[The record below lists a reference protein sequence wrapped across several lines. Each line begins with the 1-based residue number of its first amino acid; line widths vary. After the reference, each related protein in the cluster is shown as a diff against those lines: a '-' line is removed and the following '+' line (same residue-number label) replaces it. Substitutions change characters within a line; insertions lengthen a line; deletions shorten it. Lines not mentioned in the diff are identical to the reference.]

1 MSRASIWRAIPDRIQ
16 SEVQRAIQRS
26 IKGVEYIASSG
37 PSLGSTPKD
46 ILAVR
51 GTMNLYHYRPMADE
65 IYRVPILIVMATTNR
80 GYILD
85 MVPGQ
90 SFIEFLLK
98 RGYDVYML
106 DWSAP
111 KPEEKSLRMEDY
123 VLDFIPDC
131 IRRVQQD
138 SGETD
143 VTVIGYC
150 FGGVLSLLY
159 GSIFNDGP
167 MKNLICFTTPIDFR
181 EMKLF
186 SNFSDRRYFDVDR
199 LVDSIGNVPP
209 EMILSSFEML
219 RPASRAASQV
229 QLWENIW
236 NDEYVKAYR
245 MMDRW
250 GTDTLPLAGEY
261 FRAITKDLMWD
272 NKLFNDTMSV
282 GGRKADISRIKVPI
296 LHAVAEHDHIVPYD
310 AAKHL
315 IPKVGSTDKEEV
327 ILKGGHVSVVA
338 GANAIKRLWPKL
350 EFMVMREINMSSET
364 RTYPRRVQTEA
375 GEIEFRLMSQADEA
389 AVLDFAQKLPVHD
402 LLFLPRNISEPKV
415 LSAWI
420 KEIER
425 GAITSILAV
434 QGGQGGRMRHPG
446 ARSLVVVAACRRNPQ
461 RGLFGRARAGGRPG
475 AVAGD
480 VCPGPGR
487 RPGEAGGADDRRSIR
502 RHRDLRG
509 PRFQGRGA
517 AARPCEGQGRPEPRY
532 RGARAQCGAGPG
544 PVGSLWAAGGVSST
558 RQAAARFV
566 RANCPILG

>member
-1 MSRASIWRAIPDRIQ
+1 MNAPTGLDLASIPERIQ
-16 SEVQRAIQRS
+16 TEVQRAIQRS

-46 ILAVR
+46 VLLAR

-85 MVPGQ
+85 LVPGQ

-106 DWSAP
+106 DWTAP

-159 GSIFNDGP
+159 GSIFPDGP

-199 LVDSIGNVPP
+199 LVDSVGNVPP

-261 FRAITKDLMWD
+261 FRTITKDLMWD
-272 NKLFNDTMSV
+272 NKLFNGTMSV
-282 GGRKADISRIKVPI
+282 GGRPADISKIKVPI

-315 IPKVGSTDKEEV
+315 IIKVGSADKQEV
-327 ILKGGHVSVVA
+327 MLKGGHVSLVA

-350 EFMVMREINMSSET
+350 DSW
-364 RTYPRRVQTEA
+364 
-375 GEIEFRLMSQADEA
+375 L
-389 AVLDFAQKLPVHD
+389 
-402 LLFLPRNISEPKV
+402 
-415 LSAWI
+415 
-420 KEIER
+420 
-425 GAITSILAV
+425 
-434 QGGQGGRMRHPG
+434 GGR
-446 ARSLVVVAACRRNPQ
+446 
-461 RGLFGRARAGGRPG
+461 
-475 AVAGD
+475 
-480 VCPGPGR
+480 
-487 RPGEAGGADDRRSIR
+487 SI
-502 RHRDLRG
+502 
-509 PRFQGRGA
+509 
-517 AARPCEGQGRPEPRY
+517 
-532 RGARAQCGAGPG
+532 
-544 PVGSLWAAGGVSST
+544 
-558 RQAAARFV
+558 
-566 RANCPILG
+566 

>member
-1 MSRASIWRAIPDRIQ
+1 MADKSNDPVAMWQNMIGEMEKGFNSFANQAMASPEFSKVVNQVGGVTAGAQKQLGDLMEKYLVGMNLPSRAQMVSMAERLQSIEGQLNEIKAMLNAMNSNAAARDRNSRRAKTATHQTSAVRRRAKMNASSGLNVAGLDLASIPDRIQ

-51 GTMNLYHYRPMADE
+51 GTMNLYHYRPIADE

-131 IRRVQQD
+131 VRRVQQD

-261 FRAITKDLMWD
+261 FRTITKDLMWD

-282 GGRKADISRIKVPI
+282 GGRKADISKIKVPI

-315 IPKVGSTDKEEV
+315 IAKVGSTDKEEV

-350 EFMVMREINMSSET
+350 DSWLCE
-364 RTYPRRVQTEA
+364 
-375 GEIEFRLMSQADEA
+375 
-389 AVLDFAQKLPVHD
+389 
-402 LLFLPRNISEPKV
+402 
-415 LSAWI
+415 
-420 KEIER
+420 
-425 GAITSILAV
+425 
-434 QGGQGGRMRHPG
+434 
-446 ARSLVVVAACRRNPQ
+446 
-461 RGLFGRARAGGRPG
+461 
-475 AVAGD
+475 
-480 VCPGPGR
+480 
-487 RPGEAGGADDRRSIR
+487 RSI
-502 RHRDLRG
+502 
-509 PRFQGRGA
+509 
-517 AARPCEGQGRPEPRY
+517 
-532 RGARAQCGAGPG
+532 
-544 PVGSLWAAGGVSST
+544 
-558 RQAAARFV
+558 
-566 RANCPILG
+566 

>member
-1 MSRASIWRAIPDRIQ
+1 MNAPATAAALDLASIPERIQ

-37 PSLGSTPKD
+37 PALGSTSKD
-46 ILAVR
+46 ILHVR
-51 GTMNLYHYRPMADE
+51 GTMNLYHYRPIADE

-106 DWSAP
+106 DWTAP
-111 KPEEKSLRMEDY
+111 RPEEKSLRMEDY

-131 IRRVQQD
+131 VRRVQQD

-186 SNFSDRRYFDVDR
+186 QNFSDRRYFDVDR
-199 LVDSIGNVPP
+199 LVDSVGNVPP

-219 RPASRAASQV
+219 RPASRTASQI

-236 NDEYVKAYR
+236 NDEFVKSYR
-245 MMDRW
+245 MFDRW
-250 GTDTLPLAGEY
+250 ATDTLPLAGEY

-272 NKLFNDTMSV
+272 NKLFNGTMSV
-282 GGRKADISRIKVPI
+282 GGRVADITKIKVPI

-315 IPKVGSTDKEEV
+315 IQKVGSADKQEV
-327 ILKGGHVSVVA
+327 ILKGGHVSLVA

-350 EFMVMREINMSSET
+350 DSWL
-364 RTYPRRVQTEA
+364 
-375 GEIEFRLMSQADEA
+375 GE
-389 AVLDFAQKLPVHD
+389 
-402 LLFLPRNISEPKV
+402 
-415 LSAWI
+415 
-420 KEIER
+420 
-425 GAITSILAV
+425 
-434 QGGQGGRMRHPG
+434 
-446 ARSLVVVAACRRNPQ
+446 RS
-461 RGLFGRARAGGRPG
+461 
-475 AVAGD
+475 
-480 VCPGPGR
+480 
-487 RPGEAGGADDRRSIR
+487 
-502 RHRDLRG
+502 
-509 PRFQGRGA
+509 
-517 AARPCEGQGRPEPRY
+517 
-532 RGARAQCGAGPG
+532 
-544 PVGSLWAAGGVSST
+544 T
-558 RQAAARFV
+558 
-566 RANCPILG
+566 